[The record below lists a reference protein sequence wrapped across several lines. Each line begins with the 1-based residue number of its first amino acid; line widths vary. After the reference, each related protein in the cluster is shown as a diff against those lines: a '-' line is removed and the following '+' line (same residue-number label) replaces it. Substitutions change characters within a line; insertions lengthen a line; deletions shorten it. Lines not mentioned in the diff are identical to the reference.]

1 MHIVCMNLWICM
13 NHESPVFSALS
24 RPRASPQIH
33 KPPSSAVKATLP
45 ERKKDHESTWIH
57 ELQNTQHSVQRRFS
71 ADTCGDKS
79 IQKALKCQM
88 PEMPVDTLVK
98 ISIRINPSKK
108 SCQEKHGQL
117 PSESLAELVVQRAT
131 ANPSAFAMIGPEGTC
146 TYGEI
151 LRRAELLAS
160 YLCESLEM
168 ASTSSASLN
177 LRDLENLLEESILHM
192 DEDKSDNPLIGL
204 MVAPG
209 PWMLAGP
216 LGAWM
221 SGRGYFALDAAHP
234 LERIQQMTQDAAP
247 QCVFTERKNQS
258 LANSLGWPAFFV
270 EDLTLQRLLY
280 CICVRVSLVVSL
292 VFSCWICWR
301 SQCMARPSTWQCIA
315 HQHVHNFM
323 IFYAEIVVHVSE
335 CVGLILACFV
345 KTNSTRLV
353 EQSHQ
358 TCARSP
364 QDLENVSRI

>member
-1 MHIVCMNLWICM
+1 M
-13 NHESPVFSALS
+13 
-24 RPRASPQIH
+24 
-33 KPPSSAVKATLP
+33 
-45 ERKKDHESTWIH
+45 
-57 ELQNTQHSVQRRFS
+57 
-71 ADTCGDKS
+71 
-79 IQKALKCQM
+79 
-88 PEMPVDTLVK
+88 
-98 ISIRINPSKK
+98 
-108 SCQEKHGQL
+108 

-177 LRDLENLLEESILHM
+177 LRDLENLMEESILHM
-192 DEDKSDNPLIGL
+192 DEDNPLIGL

-270 EDLTLQRLLY
+270 EDLTLQRLL
-280 CICVRVSLVVSL
+280 CCKGEFGSLVVS
-292 VFSCWICWR
+292 C
-301 SQCMARPSTWQCIA
+301 
-315 HQHVHNFM
+315 
-323 IFYAEIVVHVSE
+323 
-335 CVGLILACFV
+335 
-345 KTNSTRLV
+345 
-353 EQSHQ
+353 
-358 TCARSP
+358 
-364 QDLENVSRI
+364 

>member
-1 MHIVCMNLWICM
+1 M
-13 NHESPVFSALS
+13 
-24 RPRASPQIH
+24 
-33 KPPSSAVKATLP
+33 
-45 ERKKDHESTWIH
+45 
-57 ELQNTQHSVQRRFS
+57 
-71 ADTCGDKS
+71 
-79 IQKALKCQM
+79 
-88 PEMPVDTLVK
+88 
-98 ISIRINPSKK
+98 
-108 SCQEKHGQL
+108 
-117 PSESLAELVVQRAT
+117 VQRAT

-177 LRDLENLLEESILHM
+177 LRDLENLMEESILHM
-192 DEDKSDNPLIGL
+192 DEDNPLIGL

-270 EDLTLQRLLY
+270 EDLTLQRLL
-280 CICVRVSLVVSL
+280 CCKGEFGSLVVS
-292 VFSCWICWR
+292 C
-301 SQCMARPSTWQCIA
+301 
-315 HQHVHNFM
+315 
-323 IFYAEIVVHVSE
+323 
-335 CVGLILACFV
+335 
-345 KTNSTRLV
+345 
-353 EQSHQ
+353 
-358 TCARSP
+358 
-364 QDLENVSRI
+364 